1 MNEAGGNALRVL
13 MVSTSYPESLL
24 DWRGLFIRHLAD
36 GLARRADLRLRL
48 WAPFGEKHPDA
59 EFDLQERERAWLERL
74 MRAGGIAH
82 LIRSGG
88 PLGIAEA
95 LRLLGYLRRLYR
107 RSDDIDLFHVN
118 WLQNALPLPND
129 RRPLLV
135 TVLGTDLALLR
146 LPLMR
151 TLLRRVFR
159 RRPTAICPN
168 ADWMLP
174 SLRAAFADI
183 ADVRFVPFGIDP
195 GWFEIDRSPRAR
207 PHRWLAVTRLTAAK
221 LGPLFDVGAPLF
233 QSGVRELHLIGPM
246 QEQIEIPPWVHY
258 HGPVGPEQL
267 RETWFPQAAG
277 LITLSRHAEGRPQ
290 VMLEAMA
297 SALPVV
303 ASDIAAHASFI
314 RDGETGVLVGDGD
327 SPAAA
332 LASLE
337 DEAANRRIGAAARAW
352 AASEVGTWDDCAA
365 RYSGIYRSLVSLR
378 VAA

>member
-1 MNEAGGNALRVL
+1 MNEAGSHALRVL
-13 MVSTSYPESLL
+13 MVSTSYPQSLL

-36 GLARRADLRLRL
+36 GLARREDLRLRL

-59 EFDLQERERAWLERL
+59 EFDLPGRERAWLERL

-82 LIRSGG
+82 LVRSGS
-88 PLGIAEA
+88 PLGIVEA
-95 LRLLGYLRRLYR
+95 LRLLAHLRRLYR
-107 RSDDIDLFHVN
+107 RSDDVDVFHVN

-174 SLRAAFADI
+174 SLRAAFADV

-195 GWFEIDRSPRAR
+195 GWFEIDRRAR

-221 LGPLFDVGAPLF
+221 LGPLFEVGAPLF

-246 QEQIEIPPWVHY
+246 QEQIEIPPWAHY
-258 HGPVGPEQL
+258 HGPVGPEEL

-314 RDGETGVLVGDGD
+314 RDGETGMLVCDGA
-327 SPAAA
+327 SPAEA
-332 LASLE
+332 L
-337 DEAANRRIGAAARAW
+337 EAVENDVANRRIGLAARAW
-352 AASEVGTWDDCAA
+352 AAKEAWTWDDCAD
-365 RYSGIYRSLVSLR
+365 RYVTIYRSLLGGLETG
-378 VAA
+378 